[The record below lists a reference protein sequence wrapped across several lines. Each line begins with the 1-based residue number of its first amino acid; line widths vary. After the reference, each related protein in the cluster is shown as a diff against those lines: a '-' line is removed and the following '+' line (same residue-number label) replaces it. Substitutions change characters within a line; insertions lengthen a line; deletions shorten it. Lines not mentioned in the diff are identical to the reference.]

1 MYYYRTVK
9 ILRGNVL
16 TQEERDSEKKFA
28 EQLKRL
34 SDNAKEQVMMYVEGF
49 AAGYDA
55 CKARTTE
62 KESA

>member
-1 MYYYRTVK
+1 M
-9 ILRGNVL
+9 
-16 TQEERDSEKKFA
+16 TQEECNGEKKLA
-28 EQLKRL
+28 EQLKNL
-34 SDNAKEQVMMYVEGF
+34 SSIAKEQVMMYVEGF